1 MRTIFRL
8 TILERSQSL
17 TRLDQLTRNLR
28 RILTGRMVLSNKSR
42 LHPWRKSAGQV
53 RVPRHALAFTTP
65 SDPLASRTHTYSSHV
80 DHCTVAF
87 TSRHLEVAI
96 FGEG

>member
-1 MRTIFRL
+1 MTTIFRL

-42 LHPWRKSAGQV
+42 LHPG
-53 RVPRHALAFTTP
+53 
-65 SDPLASRTHTYSSHV
+65 ASLLDKFVYL
-80 DHCTVAF
+80 DM
-87 TSRHLEVAI
+87 L
-96 FGEG
+96 